1 MKSRW
6 SRSRWYAYWYAAIGA
21 GFLLLGINRLLV
33 GGVAWLIVLRFVIS
47 AGFFLLAWM
56 QYRGMLDRR

>member
-1 MKSRW
+1 MDRW
-6 SRSRWYAYWYAAIGA
+6 SRSRLFAYWYAAIGA
-21 GFLLLGINRLLV
+21 GFFLLGLNRILV
-33 GGVAWLIVLRFVIS
+33 GGVPWLIVLRFVIS